1 MHVTDWLPTLLE
13 ASQDQVKNL
22 LTIGLN
28 SIDGVSQWKHL
39 LKSGNGDRH
48 EISARTEMLYNI
60 DPLFGSEGVEQDVS
74 KLRAS
79 Y

>member
-13 ASQDQVKNL
+13 ATQDPVKNL
-22 LTIGLN
+22 LTMGLG
-28 SIDGVSQWKHL
+28 SIDGVSQWKPL
-39 LKSGNGDRH
+39 LKSGNGDQH
-48 EISARTEMLYNI
+48 DIPSRTEMLYNI

>member
-22 LTIGLN
+22 LTMGLN

-39 LKSGNGDRH
+39 LKSGKGDPH